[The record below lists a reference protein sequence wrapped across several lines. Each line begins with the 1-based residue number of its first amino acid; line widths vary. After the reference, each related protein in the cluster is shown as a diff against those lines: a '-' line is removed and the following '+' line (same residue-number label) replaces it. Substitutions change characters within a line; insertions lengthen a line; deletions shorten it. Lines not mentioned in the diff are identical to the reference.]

1 LRDPLL
7 PSDEREEIKYSLDKL
22 IRALSH
28 HDKRKR
34 LFRNYSVRELN
45 KFLKRCEKIF
55 KQIKMACSDC
65 IYDYARCET
74 RTNCEELKHQVGR
87 NINNEEYVK
96 FTGYSSLSDFLQAE
110 GRQYGINRNEGYKLL
125 TKYRQYI
132 KEYSENKL
140 K

>member
-1 LRDPLL
+1 
-7 PSDEREEIKYSLDKL
+7 
-22 IRALSH
+22 
-28 HDKRKR
+28 
-34 LFRNYSVRELN
+34 
-45 KFLKRCEKIF
+45 
-55 KQIKMACSDC
+55 MACSDC
-65 IYDYARCET
+65 IYDYASCET